1 MCKYFLNIFNFYFL
15 IFPPSTDNHL
25 INSNIK
31 TDTALR
37 FFRTFS
43 RFLPIF
49 TFRQTDFARSGP
61 RLREIHRIT
70 GKQVF
75 SKDLKNTKDDLSTRY
90 KKTDRSLKLKTSRKL
105 SVSPTNLKTTYL
117 NEPKTSPA
125 KVFHFKY
132 S

>member
-15 IFPPSTDNHL
+15 VFRYYLDKSL
-25 INSNIK
+25 INNNIK

-49 TFRQTDFARSGP
+49 AFRQTDFARSGP
-61 RLREIHRIT
+61 RLREIHLIT
-70 GKQVF
+70 GQHVF
-75 SKDLKNTKDDLSTRY
+75 SEDLKNTKDNLSTIY
-90 KKTDRSLKLKTSRKL
+90 KKTDRSQKLKTSRKL